1 MPLDALPFSSE
12 VALLAA
18 VRSLE
23 SALQNGGGGGGGGG
37 GVEPPPPSAH
47 VTLELCAGDEQK
59 LVLEMKSSILTRPGG
74 QRLVILTGHLAPPD
88 YPDPDLPPRI
98 LLDDSTLSA
107 MRADLADE
115 PMDELYRQLGDCG
128 SERGSE
134 VSSITD
140 YGSGDEN
147 EVESKRSSGRRQ
159 RQAVTTMGPR
169 RRLQTGDEHA
179 WSSSTPSLSYLSD
192 DYGNAENNGSSD
204 PSKASME
211 SITTSELVSRH
222 TRGRRHFWRWLK
234 GRIKIWAM
242 VVFTQMLQYVRARR
256 TLSTLRNEEWLTDE
270 VLSYLERP
278 HLTEGEKKK
287 LRLRG
292 GLRRGRMHALSPN

>member
-115 PMDELYRQLGDCG
+115 PMDELYRQLGD
-128 SERGSE
+128 RGSAARNAARKYRASPTTA
-134 VSSITD
+134 VGTRT
-140 YGSGDEN
+140 
-147 EVESKRSSGRRQ
+147 RSSRRE
-159 RQAVTTMGPR
+159 AADG
-169 RRLQTGDEHA
+169 
-179 WSSSTPSLSYLSD
+179 
-192 DYGNAENNGSSD
+192 
-204 PSKASME
+204 
-211 SITTSELVSRH
+211 VS
-222 TRGRRHFWRWLK
+222 
-234 GRIKIWAM
+234 
-242 VVFTQMLQYVRARR
+242 VR
-256 TLSTLRNEEWLTDE
+256 
-270 VLSYLERP
+270 P
-278 HLTEGEKKK
+278 
-287 LRLRG
+287 
-292 GLRRGRMHALSPN
+292 